1 MAPLAERLKKL
12 GLVSDWDFVLH
23 LPLRYEDET
32 SITPIEEL
40 EVGVDA
46 QVEGVVTNNSDNRFG
61 NFEAWIDDETD
72 MLKARFIHYYPSIR
86 ELLKVGK
93 RVRLYGN
100 PRAAFGGGLEMI
112 HPKVRAPK
120 AEGDLPKT
128 LTPVYPAG
136 EGVTQLWL
144 RKRIDR
150 ALMDVDISDL
160 LTEEERQ
167 ELHLPGLAEAINSLH
182 HPKAGAPIGPLQN
195 RTDPAWQR
203 LKFDEL
209 LAQQI
214 SLKKS
219 REMRDMNK
227 GPVMPLRKGD
237 NSSLTAKF
245 FHSLPFKL
253 TKAQIR
259 VWKDIY
265 ESLGSERPMNR

>member
-128 LTPVYPAG
+128 LT
-136 EGVTQLWL
+136 LW
-144 RKRIDR
+144 
-150 ALMDVDISDL
+150 
-160 LTEEERQ
+160 
-167 ELHLPGLAEAINSLH
+167 
-182 HPKAGAPIGPLQN
+182 
-195 RTDPAWQR
+195 
-203 LKFDEL
+203 
-209 LAQQI
+209 
-214 SLKKS
+214 
-219 REMRDMNK
+219 
-227 GPVMPLRKGD
+227 
-237 NSSLTAKF
+237 
-245 FHSLPFKL
+245 
-253 TKAQIR
+253 
-259 VWKDIY
+259 
-265 ESLGSERPMNR
+265 

>member
-1 MAPLAERLKKL
+1 
-12 GLVSDWDFVLH
+12 
-23 LPLRYEDET
+23 
-32 SITPIEEL
+32 
-40 EVGVDA
+40 
-46 QVEGVVTNNSDNRFG
+46 
-61 NFEAWIDDETD
+61 

-214 SLKKS
+214 SL
-219 REMRDMNK
+219 
-227 GPVMPLRKGD
+227 
-237 NSSLTAKF
+237 
-245 FHSLPFKL
+245 
-253 TKAQIR
+253 
-259 VWKDIY
+259 
-265 ESLGSERPMNR
+265 